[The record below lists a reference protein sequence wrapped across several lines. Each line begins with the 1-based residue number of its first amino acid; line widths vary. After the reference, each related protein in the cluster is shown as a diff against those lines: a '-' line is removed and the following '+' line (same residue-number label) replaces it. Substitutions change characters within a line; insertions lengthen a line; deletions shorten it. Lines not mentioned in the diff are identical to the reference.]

1 MANNSNQTI
10 LNPGSSVCSK
20 PATQSET
27 GALLHDNF
35 LSEFV
40 DEREK
45 ALARTN
51 LGVLASTDTMRTIEI
66 ENYVAQAMSDAI
78 NTHLS
83 ADDPHKILA
92 RVDKKLEGYVK
103 TDGTVPMQAPLG
115 GKNPVAP
122 TDLTTKEYVDN
133 SLYAH
138 ASSTDD
144 PHKTMIKVKEELAN
158 YAPIDHVYGKSETY
172 TQVQVDT
179 LIKNMVRN
187 DGTTP
192 FLVPQQGVYPKSS
205 LDLSTKGYVDD
216 MISQHKLE
224 NDPHGLV
231 TMIEDRLKNY
241 YTKEQVY
248 TKDET
253 YSRTQ
258 LNSKIEELMAPVVEA
273 AINKHLQEDDPHH
286 TMEAVKAMNYVK
298 ADGSVPFTNP
308 QQGVPGIKQ
317 NDLATIGD
325 VDFRV
330 KQVNDV
336 VQEQANNMVWN
347 TSGPVQ
353 TTVGYV
359 EDNTELPAKVT
370 FQEIMDSIFYGDGVY
385 LEVPPYAEYNAIV
398 DVSMN
403 IRPITLI
410 DVVKLYQDDVLIGT
424 FQKADFEDDGE
435 YSVKSNPITNNPTTF
450 KMEVTYTNGNIK
462 TVTAQTKIAFAVY
475 AGIMPKWMNGSQVT
489 INWMET
495 SVAND
500 PTNNNKFFTSEDVNE
515 VTVSYNFTS
524 PSELKS
530 LYIAMPVNYPNLISV
545 ETATQQINVNQF
557 ECVNNI
563 PLTLNDGRIVMYKLY
578 ILRVGMCELNM
589 DVTYKLQK

>member
-192 FLVPQQGVYPKSS
+192 FLVPQQGIYPKSS

>member
-10 LNPGSSVCSK
+10 LNPGSSVCSE

-253 YSRTQ
+253 YSRAQ

-495 SVAND
+495 SVVND

>member
-1 MANNSNQTI
+1 MANKSNQTI
-10 LNPGSSVCSK
+10 LNPGMSVCSD
-20 PATQSET
+20 PVTQSET

-78 NTHLS
+78 NTHLA

-103 TDGTVPMQAPLG
+103 TDGTVSMQAPLG

-133 SLYAH
+133 ALYAH

-216 MISQHKLE
+216 MLSQHKLE
-224 NDPHGLV
+224 TDPHGLV
-231 TMIEDRLKNY
+231 SMLEDRLSNY
-241 YTKEQVY
+241 YTKDQVY
-248 TKDET
+248 TKKET
-253 YSRTQ
+253 YNRAQ
-258 LNSKIEELMAPVVEA
+258 LNSKIEELMTPVVEA
-273 AINKHLQEDDPHH
+273 AINRHLLEDDPHH
-286 TMEAVKAMNYVK
+286 TMEMVKAMNYVK

-325 VDFRV
+325 VDYRV
-330 KQVNDV
+330 KLLNNV
-336 VQEQANNMVWN
+336 VQEQADNMIWN

-385 LEVPPYAEYNAIV
+385 LEVPPYAEHNAIV

-424 FQKADFEDDGE
+424 FQKVDFEDDGE
-435 YSVKSNPITNNPTTF
+435 YSVKSNPITNNPTVF
-450 KMEVTYTNGNIK
+450 RMEVTYTNGNIK

-475 AGIMPKWMNGSQVT
+475 AGIMPKWMNGTQVT

-524 PSELKS
+524 PKELKS
-530 LYIAMPVNYPNLISV
+530 LYLALPVSYPNLISV

>member
-1 MANNSNQTI
+1 MANKSNQTI
-10 LNPGSSVCSK
+10 LNPGMSVCSD
-20 PATQSET
+20 PVTQSET

-78 NTHLS
+78 NTHLA

-103 TDGTVPMQAPLG
+103 TDGTVSMQAPLG

-133 SLYAH
+133 ALYAH

-158 YAPIDHVYGKSETY
+158 YAPIDHVYGKAETY

-216 MISQHKLE
+216 MLSQHKLE
-224 NDPHGLV
+224 TDPHGLV
-231 TMIEDRLKNY
+231 SMLEDRLSNY
-241 YTKEQVY
+241 YTKDQVY

-253 YSRTQ
+253 YSRAQ
-258 LNSKIEELMAPVVEA
+258 LNSKIEELMTPVVEA
-273 AINKHLQEDDPHH
+273 AINRHLLEDDPHH
-286 TMEAVKAMNYVK
+286 TMETVKAMNYVK

-325 VDFRV
+325 VDYRV
-330 KQVNDV
+330 KLLNDV
-336 VQEQANNMVWN
+336 VQEQADDMIWN

-385 LEVPPYAEYNAIV
+385 LEVPSYAEYNAIV

-424 FQKADFEDDGE
+424 FQKVDFEDDGE
-435 YSVKSNPITNNPTTF
+435 YSVKSNPITNNPTVF
-450 KMEVTYTNGNIK
+450 RMEVTYTNGNIK

-475 AGIMPKWMNGSQVT
+475 AGIMPKWMNGTQVT

-524 PSELKS
+524 PTELKS
-530 LYIAMPVNYPNLISV
+530 LYLALPVSYPNLISV

>member
-1 MANNSNQTI
+1 MANKSNQTI
-10 LNPGSSVCSK
+10 LNPGMSVCSD
-20 PATQSET
+20 PVTRSET

-78 NTHLS
+78 NTHLA

-103 TDGTVPMQAPLG
+103 TDGTVSMQAPLG

-133 SLYAH
+133 ALYAH

-158 YAPIDHVYGKSETY
+158 YAPIDHVYGKAETY

-224 NDPHGLV
+224 TDPHGLV
-231 TMIEDRLKNY
+231 SMLEDRLSNY
-241 YTKEQVY
+241 YTKDQVY

-253 YSRTQ
+253 YSRAQ
-258 LNSKIEELMAPVVEA
+258 LNSKIEELMTPVVEA
-273 AINKHLQEDDPHH
+273 AINRHLLEDDPHH
-286 TMEAVKAMNYVK
+286 TMEMVKAMNYVK

-325 VDFRV
+325 VDYRV
-330 KQVNDV
+330 KLLNDV
-336 VQEQANNMVWN
+336 VQEQADDMIWN

-385 LEVPPYAEYNAIV
+385 LEVPAYAEYNAIV

-424 FQKADFEDDGE
+424 FQKPDFEDDGE
-435 YSVKSNPITNNPTTF
+435 YSVKSNPITNNPTVF
-450 KMEVTYTNGNIK
+450 RMEVTYTNGNIK

-475 AGIMPKWMNGSQVT
+475 AGIMPKWMNGTQVT

-524 PSELKS
+524 PTELKS
-530 LYIAMPVNYPNLISV
+530 LYLALPVSYPNLISV

>member
-10 LNPGSSVCSK
+10 LNPGTSVCSE

-51 LGVLASTDTMRTIEI
+51 LGVLSSIDTMRTIEI

-133 SLYAH
+133 VLYAH
-138 ASSTDD
+138 ASNTND

-158 YAPIDHVYGKSETY
+158 YAPMDHVYGKSETY
-172 TQVQVDT
+172 TQVEVDT

-224 NDPHGLV
+224 KDPHGLV

-241 YTKEQVY
+241 YTKDQVY

-253 YSRTQ
+253 YSRSQ
-258 LNSKIEELMAPVVEA
+258 LNSKIEELMTPVVDS

-286 TMEAVKAMNYVK
+286 TMEIVKAMNYVK
-298 ADGSVPFTNP
+298 ADGSIPFTNP

-325 VDFRV
+325 VDYRV

-359 EDNTELPAKVT
+359 EDNTEMPAKVT

-450 KMEVTYTNGNIK
+450 RMEVTYTNGNIK
-462 TVTAQTKIAFAVY
+462 TVTAQTKVAFAVY

-500 PTNNNKFFTSEDVNE
+500 PTNNNKFFTSEDVTE

-530 LYIAMPVNYPNLISV
+530 LYIALPVSYPNLISV

-578 ILRVGMCELNM
+578 ILRIGMCELNM

>member
-10 LNPGSSVCSK
+10 LNPGTSVCSD
-20 PATQSET
+20 PVTQSET

-78 NTHLS
+78 NTHLA

-103 TDGTVPMQAPLG
+103 TDGTVSMQAPLG

-133 SLYAH
+133 ALYAH
-138 ASSTDD
+138 ASSTND

-216 MISQHKLE
+216 MLSQHKLE
-224 NDPHGLV
+224 TDPHGLV
-231 TMIEDRLKNY
+231 SMLEDRLKNY
-241 YTKEQVY
+241 YTKDQVY

-253 YSRTQ
+253 YSRAQ
-258 LNSKIEELMAPVVEA
+258 LNSKIEELMTPVVEA
-273 AINKHLQEDDPHH
+273 AINRHLLEDDPHH
-286 TMEAVKAMNYVK
+286 TMEMVKAMNYVK

-325 VDFRV
+325 VDYRV
-330 KQVNDV
+330 KLLNDV
-336 VQEQANNMVWN
+336 VQEQANDMVWN

-424 FQKADFEDDGE
+424 FQKVDFEDDGE

-450 KMEVTYTNGNIK
+450 RMEVTYTNGNIK

-475 AGIMPKWMNGSQVT
+475 AGIMPKWMNGTQVT

-524 PSELKS
+524 PTELKS
-530 LYIAMPVNYPNLISV
+530 LYLALPVSYPNLISV

>member
-10 LNPGSSVCSK
+10 LNPGTSVCSD
-20 PATQSET
+20 PVTQSET

-122 TDLTTKEYVDN
+122 ADLTTKEYVDN
-133 SLYAH
+133 ALYAH
-138 ASSTDD
+138 ASNTDD

-179 LIKNMVRN
+179 LIKNMIRN

-224 NDPHGLV
+224 KDPHGLV
-231 TMIEDRLKNY
+231 TTIEDRLSNY
-241 YTKEQVY
+241 YTKDQVY

-253 YSRTQ
+253 YSRAQ
-258 LNSKIEELMAPVVEA
+258 LNSKIEELMTPVVDS

-325 VDFRV
+325 VDYRV
-330 KQVNDV
+330 KQVNDT
-336 VQEQANNMVWN
+336 VQEQANGMIWN

-359 EDNTELPAKVT
+359 EDNTELPAKIT

-385 LEVPPYAEYNAIV
+385 LEVPAYAEYNAVV

-410 DVVKLYQDDVLIGT
+410 DVVKLYQDDVLIST
-424 FQKADFEDDGE
+424 FQKPDFEDDGE

-450 KMEVTYTNGNIK
+450 RMEVTYTNGNIK

-500 PTNNNKFFTSEDVNE
+500 PTNNNKFFTSEDVEE

-524 PSELKS
+524 PTELKS
-530 LYIAMPVNYPNLISV
+530 LYIALPVSYPNLVSV

-578 ILRVGMCELNM
+578 ILRIGMCELNM

>member
-1 MANNSNQTI
+1 
-10 LNPGSSVCSK
+10 
-20 PATQSET
+20 
-27 GALLHDNF
+27 
-35 LSEFV
+35 
-40 DEREK
+40 
-45 ALARTN
+45 
-51 LGVLASTDTMRTIEI
+51 
-66 ENYVAQAMSDAI
+66 
-78 NTHLS
+78 
-83 ADDPHKILA
+83 
-92 RVDKKLEGYVK
+92 
-103 TDGTVPMQAPLG
+103 
-115 GKNPVAP
+115 
-122 TDLTTKEYVDN
+122 
-133 SLYAH
+133 
-138 ASSTDD
+138 
-144 PHKTMIKVKEELAN
+144 
-158 YAPIDHVYGKSETY
+158 
-172 TQVQVDT
+172 
-179 LIKNMVRN
+179 
-187 DGTTP
+187 
-192 FLVPQQGVYPKSS
+192 
-205 LDLSTKGYVDD
+205 
-216 MISQHKLE
+216 
-224 NDPHGLV
+224 
-231 TMIEDRLKNY
+231 
-241 YTKEQVY
+241 
-248 TKDET
+248 
-253 YSRTQ
+253 
-258 LNSKIEELMAPVVEA
+258 
-273 AINKHLQEDDPHH
+273 
-286 TMEAVKAMNYVK
+286 MNYVK

-325 VDFRV
+325 VDYRI
-330 KQVNDV
+330 KQVRDEA
-336 VQEQANNMVWN
+336 QEHVEDMIWN

-359 EDNTELPAKVT
+359 EDNTELPAKVS

-424 FQKADFEDDGE
+424 FHKADFEDDGE

-495 SVAND
+495 SVVND
-500 PTNNNKFFTSEDVNE
+500 PTNNNKFFTSEDINE

-530 LYIAMPVNYPNLISV
+530 LYVALPVNYPNLISV
-545 ETATQQINVNQF
+545 ETVTQQINVNQF

-578 ILRVGMCELNM
+578 ILRIGMCELNM
-589 DVTYKLQK
+589 DVTYKFQK

>member
-10 LNPGSSVCSK
+10 LNPGMSVCSD
-20 PATQSET
+20 PVTQSET

-78 NTHLS
+78 NTHLA

-103 TDGTVPMQAPLG
+103 TDGTVSMQAPLG

-133 SLYAH
+133 ALYAH

-216 MISQHKLE
+216 MLSQHKLE
-224 NDPHGLV
+224 TDPHGLV
-231 TMIEDRLKNY
+231 SMLEDRLSNY
-241 YTKEQVY
+241 YTKDQVY
-248 TKDET
+248 TKKET
-253 YSRTQ
+253 YNRAQ
-258 LNSKIEELMAPVVEA
+258 LNSKIEELMTPVVEA
-273 AINKHLQEDDPHH
+273 AINRHLLEDDPHH
-286 TMEAVKAMNYVK
+286 TMEMVKAMNYVK

-325 VDFRV
+325 VDYRV
-330 KQVNDV
+330 KLLNNV
-336 VQEQANNMVWN
+336 VQEQADNMIWN

-424 FQKADFEDDGE
+424 FQKVDFEDDGE

-450 KMEVTYTNGNIK
+450 RMEVTYTNGNIK

-475 AGIMPKWMNGSQVT
+475 AGIMPKWMNGTQVT

-524 PSELKS
+524 PKELKS
-530 LYIAMPVNYPNLISV
+530 LYLALPVSYPNLISV

>member
-1 MANNSNQTI
+1 MANNNQTI
-10 LNPGSSVCSK
+10 LAPGSSTCAQPV
-20 PATQSET
+20 PQSET
-27 GALLHDNF
+27 GALLHDNY

-40 DEREK
+40 DERERG
-45 ALARTN
+45 LARTN
-51 LGVLASTDTMRTIEI
+51 LGVLAATDTMRSIEI
-66 ENYVAQAMSDAI
+66 ENYVSQITSDML
-78 NTHLS
+78 NTHLA
-83 ADDPHKILA
+83 ADDPHKIMA
-92 RVDKKLEGYVK
+92 KVEKKLEGYVK
-103 TDGTVPMQAPLG
+103 TDGTVPFQGPVS
-115 GKNPVAP
+115 GKNPISSA
-122 TDLTTKEYVDN
+122 DLTTKEYVDN
-133 SLYAH
+133 ALYAH
-138 ASSTDD
+138 ASNTDD
-144 PHKTMIKVKEELAN
+144 PHKTMIKVKEELAS

-172 TQVQVDT
+172 TQAEVDT

-192 FLVPQQGVYPKSS
+192 FLVPQQGAYPKSS
-205 LDLSTKGYVDD
+205 FDLTTKGYVDD
-216 MISQHKLE
+216 TLSQHKLE
-224 NDPHGLV
+224 KDPHGLV
-231 TMIEDRLKNY
+231 TMIEDRLANY
-241 YTKEQVY
+241 YTKDQVY
-248 TKDET
+248 TKEET
-253 YSRTQ
+253 YSRVQ
-258 LNSKIEELMAPVVEA
+258 LNAKIEELMAPVVEA
-273 AINKHLQEDDPHH
+273 AINKHLLADDPHH
-286 TMEAVKAMNYVK
+286 TMEMVKAMNYVK
-298 ADGSVPFTNP
+298 ADGSVPFTAT
-308 QQGVPGIKQ
+308 QKGVPGIASD
-317 NDLATIGD
+317 DLATIGD
-325 VDFRV
+325 VDYRI
-330 KQVNDV
+330 KQVRDEA
-336 VQEQANNMVWN
+336 QEHVEDMVWN

-424 FQKADFEDDGE
+424 FHKADFEDDGE
-435 YSVKSNPITNNPTTF
+435 YSVKSNPITNNPTIF

-495 SVAND
+495 SVVND
-500 PTNNNKFFTSEDVNE
+500 PTNNNKFFTSEDINE

-530 LYIAMPVNYPNLISV
+530 LYVALPVNYPNLISV
-545 ETATQQINVNQF
+545 ETVTQQINVNQF

-578 ILRVGMCELNM
+578 ILRIGMCELNM
-589 DVTYKLQK
+589 DVTYKFQK

>member
-495 SVAND
+495 SVVND

>member
-10 LNPGSSVCSK
+10 LNPGTSVCSD
-20 PATQSET
+20 PVTQSET

-103 TDGTVPMQAPLG
+103 TDGTVSMQAPLG

-122 TDLTTKEYVDN
+122 ADLTTKEYVDN
-133 SLYAH
+133 ALYAH

-179 LIKNMVRN
+179 LIKNMIRN

-224 NDPHGLV
+224 KDPHGLV
-231 TMIEDRLKNY
+231 TTIEDRLSNY
-241 YTKEQVY
+241 YTKDQVY

-253 YSRTQ
+253 YSRAQ
-258 LNSKIEELMAPVVEA
+258 LNSKIEELMEPVVNS

-325 VDFRV
+325 VDYRV
-330 KQVNDV
+330 KQVNDT
-336 VQEQANNMVWN
+336 VQEQANGMIWN

-359 EDNTELPAKVT
+359 EDNTELPAKIT

-385 LEVPPYAEYNAIV
+385 LEVPAYAEYNAVV

-424 FQKADFEDDGE
+424 FQKPDFEDDGE

-450 KMEVTYTNGNIK
+450 RMEVTYTNGNIK

-500 PTNNNKFFTSEDVNE
+500 PTNNNKFFTSEDVDE

-524 PSELKS
+524 PTELKS
-530 LYIAMPVNYPNLISV
+530 LYIALPVSYPNLVSV

-578 ILRVGMCELNM
+578 ILRIGMCELNM

>member
-10 LNPGSSVCSK
+10 LNPGSSVCSE

-253 YSRTQ
+253 YSRAQ

-385 LEVPPYAEYNAIV
+385 LEVPLYAEYNAIV

-495 SVAND
+495 SVVND